1 MQFEELD
8 LLPPLLAAVAGE
20 GYERPTP
27 IQERAI
33 PPALAGRDV
42 LGCAQTGT
50 GKTAAFA
57 LPILQYLCNTPAK
70 KGKQGKP
77 PVRALVLTPTR
88 ELAAQ
93 VAESFDTYGAETKQ
107 RVTTVY
113 GGVSQV
119 PQARALRRGVEVCVA
134 TPGRLIDLEGQ
145 RIINLKDVEVF
156 VLDEADRMLD
166 MGFFPDIRRIVNML
180 PNQRQ
185 TLFFSATLPPEIRH
199 LTDSILNDPVYVAV
213 DPPAST
219 VELTR
224 QEVCFVE
231 RWDKIEL
238 LTHLLA
244 NPEYARV
251 LVFAR
256 TKSWCEMVAKLLQRA
271 GVNAQAIHGNK
282 TQDARTKALEDFKS
296 GTTRVLVAT
305 DIAARGI
312 DVEDISHV
320 INFDLPDE
328 PEVYVHRI
336 GRTGRAGQE
345 GIALSFC
352 AMQERNELKN
362 IERLVGMHLNR
373 IEEHPYKSKYLEP
386 LPTVLPDSH
395 ESKGGAEGPRTGLK
409 RRRNL
414 GRRYPGGGRTA
425 GFRKRR

>member
-1 MQFEELD
+1 MRFEDLD

-20 GYERPTP
+20 GYDKPTP

-33 PPALAGRDV
+33 PPALEGRDV

-57 LPILQYLCNTPAK
+57 LPILQYLCNNPPRK
-70 KGKQGKP
+70 DKSGKS
-77 PVRALVLTPTR
+77 PVRALILTPTR

-93 VAESFDTYGAETKQ
+93 VAESFETYGAKTELRT
-107 RVTTVY
+107 TTVY
-113 GGVSQV
+113 GGVSQG
-119 PQARALRRGVEVCVA
+119 PQAQALRRGVDICVA

-145 RIINLKDVEVF
+145 RIISLKGVEVF

-180 PNQRQ
+180 PNKRQ

-199 LTDSILNDPVYVAV
+199 LTESILTDPIYVAV

-224 QEVCFVE
+224 QEVRFVE

-244 NPEYARV
+244 DPEYSRV

-282 TQDARTKALEDFKS
+282 TQEARTKALEEFKS
-296 GTTRVLVAT
+296 GKTRVLVAT

-320 INFDLPDE
+320 VNFDLPDE

-336 GRTGRAGQE
+336 GRTGRAGHE

-352 AMQERNELKN
+352 AMQERNELKS
-362 IERLVGMHLNR
+362 IERLVGMHLHR
-373 IEEHPYKSKYLEP
+373 LEDHPYQSKYLPP

-395 ESKGGAEGPRTGLK
+395 LDKGGTDDPGASLK

-414 GRRYPGGGRTA
+414 GRRYPGGGRLA